1 LQALARKANAE
12 GRLVTIFDV
21 GEFKYIDDV
30 EALALLGPLALTSLA
45 GIRKKHLPL
54 LHRINID
61 GARVRFVA
69 RAGCAELLAL
79 RRRLDARVPLRR
91 RRPSGNAQ
99 RLLRLLPRRVRTRPS
114 HVQTLMTLFTDAGFT
129 YTIPWLTALCNDLQ
143 IHVERKDAAFAA
155 ADEAPPAPKP
165 AAKPAKPAKAER
177 SPLRRALVLGPLFAF
192 AT

>member
-1 LQALARKANAE
+1 VRAFASSLVLAALNFLRFADGWTLVCLYGGGGHQAKRNACCVCC
-12 GRLVTIFDV
+12 R
-21 GEFKYIDDV
+21 
-30 EALALLGPLALTSLA
+30 
-45 GIRKKHLPL
+45 
-54 LHRINID
+54 
-61 GARVRFVA
+61 GAFGRVR
-69 RAGCAELLAL
+69 R
-79 RRRLDARVPLRR
+79 
-91 RRPSGNAQ
+91 
-99 RLLRLLPRRVRTRPS
+99 
-114 HVQTLMTLFTDAGFT
+114 VQTLMTLFTDAGFT